1 MSIDKSSINRKS
13 SYHSITIAGPW
24 MIVGCLGWFGKEI
37 GSVGQHDPADELQIN
52 QVVRM
57 LGVLGVK
64 CDGEVGLNGTKEVK
78 QRDEGQRYHWLGLAD
93 DCVTAWWFRRTKMPS
108 RLFNV
113 SSVAG
118 LFSEATPF
126 LIDQDLNDK
135 VIP

>member
-1 MSIDKSSINRKS
+1 
-13 SYHSITIAGPW
+13 
-24 MIVGCLGWFGKEI
+24 
-37 GSVGQHDPADELQIN
+37 
-52 QVVRM
+52 M